1 MAGHTA
7 RRSGLGSAGM
17 VVEILQ
23 KVPHPC
29 ITIVGVGAII
39 KCLPSILF
47 SVPLSFQTG
56 NIPHSHPGFLP
67 EAPRLPLQVLFP
79 PCCVLLPLN
88 LPFPTVF
95 FHTYPV
101 PMQSLHP
108 YHNTYTHLNGHRIRP
123 SARPLRAF
131 CTPHRDFHSSHH

>member
-1 MAGHTA
+1 MISYHISIYKSINHACFFQ
-7 RRSGLGSAGM
+7 LY
-17 VVEILQ
+17 L
-23 KVPHPC
+23 
-29 ITIVGVGAII
+29 TIVGVGTII
-39 KCLPSILF
+39 KSFPNIPF

-67 EAPRLPLQVLFP
+67 DAPRLPLQVLFP
-79 PCCVLLPLN
+79 PCYVLLPLN

-101 PMQSLHP
+101 PMRSPHP
-108 YHNTYTHLNGHRIRP
+108 YHNTYTRLNDRRIRP

-131 CTPHRDFHSSHH
+131 CTPHRDFHSSHR